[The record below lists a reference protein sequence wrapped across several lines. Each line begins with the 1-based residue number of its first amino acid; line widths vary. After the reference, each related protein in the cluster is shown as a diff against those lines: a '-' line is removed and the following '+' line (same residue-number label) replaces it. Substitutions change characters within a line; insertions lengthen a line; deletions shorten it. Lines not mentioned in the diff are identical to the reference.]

1 MIKKRKYSF
10 TKFFITNNLYLFLL
24 ILTSTIT
31 FKKIILKK
39 IIKTFSKK
47 PKKKIKKSL
56 KIKKK
61 HKKHLMKH
69 N

>member
-47 PKKKIKKSL
+47 PKKKNKK
-56 KIKKK
+56 IFENKKK
-61 HKKHLMKH
+61 T
-69 N
+69 